1 MIGTLI
7 KSAED
12 KKKTSWANIIFEY
25 KLFSKEDKTKDGRRD
40 MGECMLSRVWLF
52 ATLWIIA
59 HQALLS
65 MKFSRQEYWSG
76 LLCSPPGDLPD
87 PGIEPESHLL
97 QWQADSLPLA
107 PPGKPCRRTSSSEL
121 LEPMKVNI

>member
-65 MKFSRQEYWSG
+65 MKFSRQGYWSG
-76 LLCSPPGDLPD
+76 LPFPPP
-87 PGIEPESHLL
+87 
-97 QWQADSLPLA
+97 
-107 PPGKPCRRTSSSEL
+107 RSSR
-121 LEPMKVNI
+121 PRD